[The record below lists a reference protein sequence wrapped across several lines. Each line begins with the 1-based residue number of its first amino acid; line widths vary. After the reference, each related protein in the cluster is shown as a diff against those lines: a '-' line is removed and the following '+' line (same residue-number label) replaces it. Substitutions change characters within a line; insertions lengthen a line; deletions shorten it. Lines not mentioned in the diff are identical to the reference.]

1 MSYRRV
7 PPKNTPAPATL
18 LRVPTMKRTRGFTLI
33 ELLVTIAVVAI
44 LAAIAIPSYQDQ
56 VRKGRRAEAKSE
68 LGRLQMAM
76 ERWRADNPSFVNCSP
91 SPCGNGTYPSVATL
105 DYYTVTITS
114 TTATGYT
121 LTATPKGAQ
130 TGDECGNFA
139 ITYSNGTPTKSVTG
153 SGRCW

>member
-1 MSYRRV
+1 
-7 PPKNTPAPATL
+7 
-18 LRVPTMKRTRGFTLI
+18 MKKASGFTLI

-44 LAAIAIPSYQDQ
+44 LAAIAVPSYQDQ

-76 ERWRADNPSFVNCSP
+76 ERWRADNPSFANCT
-91 SPCGNGTYPSVATL
+91 SPCTSNGTYPAVSTL

-130 TGDECGNFA
+130 TGDVCGNFV
-139 ITYSNGTPTKSVTG
+139 ITYTNGTPTKSISG
-153 SGRCW
+153 SGTCW

>member
-1 MSYRRV
+1 
-7 PPKNTPAPATL
+7 
-18 LRVPTMKRTRGFTLI
+18 MKRTRGFTLI

-76 ERWRADNPSFVNCSP
+76 ERWRADNPSFTNCSP
-91 SPCGNGTYPSVATL
+91 TPCGNGTYPSAATL

-114 TTATGYT
+114 TTTTGYT

-130 TGDECGNFA
+130 SGDVCGNFV
-139 ITYSNGTPTKSVTG
+139 ITYSNGTPVKSISG
-153 SGRCW
+153 SGTCW